1 MNVDL
6 ALKNSLIMM
15 IDDEPIMLELIQIF
29 LEDAGYQNFCGISDA
44 TTALQEI
51 SRKEPDII
59 LLDIVM
65 PKVDGYEIL
74 AELRASEKTKHLPV
88 IILTSSTDSASK
100 LKALALGATDFLA
113 KPVDQ
118 SELALRVRNTLTFK
132 AYQDR
137 LAYFDPL
144 TGLPN
149 KKLYLKRI
157 SKAITSFKDKSE
169 HLSILNVRLGEY
181 RKLTQGLGPKISE
194 SILKSVSE
202 RLLDCV
208 RSSDVISNSGSQDP
222 TRITAHIAG
231 DEFSVLLSRIQNVG
245 DASYVAERFIA
256 AFKKP
261 LIVEG
266 RSLFLSLYIG
276 ISVYPNDGSDSDDL
290 LSKASSVA
298 DSLVG
303 IKEDGYQFYSS
314 EANKHLKEK
323 IDLQQDL
330 RVAISNSEFGLVYQ
344 PQVDANTFAV
354 KGAEALLRWHHPIK
368 GFISPNIFIP
378 IAEEND
384 LMIDIGNR
392 VLLEACK
399 HSVLLRNHGLDDIMI
414 SINISG
420 RQFRSPT
427 FLDVIKAALLETGAC
442 ASAIMFEITESLAMA
457 DIHKTT
463 EILHLIRALG
473 IKVSVDDF
481 GTGYS
486 SLSYLKEFPIDELK
500 IDKAFIDGLPA
511 NNGDQAITSAIV
523 TMSKKL
529 NFQVVAEGVEFK
541 AQLDY
546 LQKIG
551 CDLIQGYLFSKPLS
565 QEDFIEF
572 CQHKITID

>member
-1 MNVDL
+1 
-6 ALKNSLIMM
+6 MM

-74 AELRASEKTKHLPV
+74 AELRTSEKTKHLPV

-354 KGAEALLRWHHPIK
+354 KGAEALLRWNHPIK

-420 RQFRSPT
+420 RQFRSAT